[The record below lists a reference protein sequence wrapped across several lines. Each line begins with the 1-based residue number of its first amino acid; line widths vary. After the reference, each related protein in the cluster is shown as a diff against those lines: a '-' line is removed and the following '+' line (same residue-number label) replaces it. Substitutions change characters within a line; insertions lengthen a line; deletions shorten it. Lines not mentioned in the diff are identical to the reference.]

1 MISTARMARRLYPPR
16 MSSLPAAKR
25 LPARYN
31 APPPGEAVMATVDRL
46 LKNAFV
52 LCLDEA
58 FRLFPRGARA
68 GRGNEIVA
76 VGDETEIVGAYQAA
90 ETIDCGGRA
99 LLPGLVNAH
108 THAPMTLLRGIADD
122 RRLDVWLL
130 GYVMPVEREFVT
142 PDLVRLGTWI
152 ACAEMIRGGVTCFAD
167 MYYFEDAVAQ
177 ATAEAGMRA
186 ICSQTVL
193 KFPAPDAASFEDSLA
208 SARDFIQRWK
218 DHPLIVPSVA
228 PHAAYTCTPAIMRA
242 CIDLAL
248 EFDVPLHIHIAETEQ
263 EVQQWRER
271 YDMPLVPWLKNAA

>member
-1 MISTARMARRLYPPR
+1 MAP
-16 MSSLPAAKR
+16 
-25 LPARYN
+25 
-31 APPPGEAVMATVDRL
+31 VDRL

-58 FRLFPRGARA
+58 FRLFPRGALA
-68 GRGNEIVA
+68 VRGNEIVA

-167 MYYFEDAVAQ
+167 MYYFEESVAA

-186 ICSQTVL
+186 LCAQTVL
-193 KFPAPDAASFEDSLA
+193 KYPSPDAASYED
-208 SARDFIQRWK
+208 
-218 DHPLIVPSVA
+218 
-228 PHAAYTCTPAIMRA
+228 T
-242 CIDLAL
+242 
-248 EFDVPLHIHIAETEQ
+248 
-263 EVQQWRER
+263 
-271 YDMPLVPWLKNAA
+271 